1 MAASESS
8 LKDSSSSASTD
19 GVGEIKLAFGM
30 RRLTGERWT
39 KGSRRCWSIARRL
52 LRFNASAKGQQWT
65 ESQVGTRQKRRRE
78 IEVIGCLP
86 LGTPKGGSGEDP
98 ERCPKIPVVGPAF
111 LRRHMPR
118 LEQRLGEQ
126 FHRRSI
132 DDFCIYKSMKR
143 VRQ

>member
-1 MAASESS
+1 MKFVASVTEQHQIEWRT
-8 LKDSSSSASTD
+8 AT
-19 GVGEIKLAFGM
+19 
-30 RRLTGERWT
+30 RRKT
-39 KGSRRCWSIARRL
+39 
-52 LRFNASAKGQQWT
+52 
-65 ESQVGTRQKRRRE
+65 RRE

-126 FHRRSI
+126 FHRRGI
-132 DDFCIYKSMKR
+132 DGFCIYKSMKR
-143 VRQ
+143 VQQ